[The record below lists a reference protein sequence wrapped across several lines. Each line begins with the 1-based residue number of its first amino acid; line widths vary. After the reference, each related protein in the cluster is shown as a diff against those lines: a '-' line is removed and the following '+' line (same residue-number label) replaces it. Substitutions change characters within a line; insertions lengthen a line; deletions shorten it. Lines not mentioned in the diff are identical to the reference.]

1 MPPAMPTAMIL
12 RMNERT
18 RVEIELKLAQ
28 AQLATAEALLAVKKA
43 RWYEL
48 VIFGGAGITIG
59 LGIAQVF
66 LR

>member
-1 MPPAMPTAMIL
+1 MV
-12 RMNERT
+12 RMDEAT

-28 AQLATAEALLAVKKA
+28 AQLATAEALLDVKKA

>member
-1 MPPAMPTAMIL
+1 MADDRIDLMDEAA
-12 RMNERT
+12 

-59 LGIAQVF
+59 LGLAQVLF
-66 LR
+66 RS

>member
-1 MPPAMPTAMIL
+1 MDDS
-12 RMNERT
+12 T

-48 VIFGGAGITIG
+48 VIFGGAGITLG

>member
-1 MPPAMPTAMIL
+1 MDDMQ
-12 RMNERT
+12 
-18 RVEIELKLAQ
+18 RVDIELKLAQ
-28 AQLATAEALLAVKKA
+28 AQQATAEALLAVKKV

-59 LGIAQVF
+59 LGIAQLF

>member
-1 MPPAMPTAMIL
+1 MDEA
-12 RMNERT
+12 T

-28 AQLATAEALLAVKKA
+28 AQLATADALLSIKRAH
-43 RWYEL
+43 WYEV

-59 LGIAQVF
+59 LGLAQVF